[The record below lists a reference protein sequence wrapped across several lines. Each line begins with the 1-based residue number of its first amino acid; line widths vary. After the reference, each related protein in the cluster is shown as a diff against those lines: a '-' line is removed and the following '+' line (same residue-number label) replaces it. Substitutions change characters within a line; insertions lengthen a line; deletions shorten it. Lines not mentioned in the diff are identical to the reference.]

1 MINWWHHYDSNVK
14 FSQWEIRK
22 LTKNAT
28 YTVLEYQL
36 RWTKTMYLV
45 LKWMISYHLCFRYRY
60 VLHHIRR
67 IQRQIHCR
75 RYLQFRLVFT
85 LLKWFGHHFYS
96 LYIYTSQCIED
107 QQLCSCTVCLCIVT
121 FDGCKLQTLRLI
133 LEQVFRW
140 STWFPTF
147 RFHFSNRDLLVHLR
161 HDDHQGLSFIVDS
174 SLIFQSVNITHL
186 LSVGVIVENVSLT
199 L

>member
-60 VLHHIRR
+60 VLHYIRR

-75 RYLQFRLVFT
+75 RYLQFRLRLHFT
-85 LLKWFGHHFYS
+85 KVIWSSFLQPLHLHKSVHRRPTALQLHCLFMHRDFRRLQVTNSKIDFGA
-96 LYIYTSQCIED
+96 
-107 QQLCSCTVCLCIVT
+107 
-121 FDGCKLQTLRLI
+121 G
-133 LEQVFRW
+133 
-140 STWFPTF
+140 
-147 RFHFSNRDLLVHLR
+147 FSLVHLIPN
-161 HDDHQGLSFIVDS
+161 LPFSF
-174 SLIFQSVNITHL
+174 FQPWF
-186 LSVGVIVENVSLT
+186 VGSFKTWWPSRALFHCRQ
-199 L
+199 

>member
-1 MINWWHHYDSNVK
+1 
-14 FSQWEIRK
+14 
-22 LTKNAT
+22 
-28 YTVLEYQL
+28 
-36 RWTKTMYLV
+36 
-45 LKWMISYHLCFRYRY
+45 MISYHLCFRYRY

-75 RYLQFRLVFT
+75 RYLQFRLRLHFT
-85 LLKWFGHHFYS
+85 KVIWSSFLQPLHLHKSVHRRPTALQLHCLFMHRDFRRLQVTNSKIDFGAGFS
-96 LYIYTSQCIED
+96 L
-107 QQLCSCTVCLCIVT
+107 VH
-121 FDGCKLQTLRLI
+121 LI
-133 LEQVFRW
+133 PNL
-140 STWFPTF
+140 